1 VIVMNHGRHRHIRVA
16 VLIIVALVAAVAGC
30 SSPHQAPAAARSSDV
45 PRGPIVNFRTLPQ
58 FRTLPPGAQLPSA
71 AYCARRVRATASPEI
86 VPDNKTYNRTVGQKV
101 GPGLFP
107 AGDSAAASLLA
118 PLISGDFTGT
128 TQQILEWAACKWGIS
143 SDIVFAQAAAEST
156 WQQNDLGDFTSDPAQ
171 CPPGYGL
178 GTGGVPGQCP
188 ESVGILQTKYTQWK
202 AAWPGIAN
210 STAMNADVT
219 YAIWRSCFN
228 GDEIWLRNSAP
239 PGHPYQ
245 AGDLWGCVGRWFAG
259 NWYSPAAE
267 QYIDR
272 IQTLMQDKVWEEP
285 GYGLS
290 S

>member
-1 VIVMNHGRHRHIRVA
+1 MNHARHRRIRVA
-16 VLIIVALVAAVAGC
+16 VLITVAFGTAVAGC
-30 SSPHQAPAAARSSDV
+30 SSPQQAPAARSSDA
-45 PRGPIVNFRTLPQ
+45 PRGPAVDFQ
-58 FRTLPPGAQLPSA
+58 TLPPGAKLPSG
-71 AYCARRVRATASPEI
+71 AYCARRVRASAVQEI
-86 VPDNKTYNRTVGQKV
+86 VPDNATYNRTVGQKV

-107 AGDSAAASLLA
+107 AGDSPQASLLA
-118 PLISGDFTGT
+118 PLITGDFTGT

-143 SDIVFAQAAAEST
+143 QDVVFAQAAAESN
-156 WQQNDLGDFTSDPAQ
+156 WQQNDLGDFTSNPAD
-171 CPPGYGL
+171 CAPGYGL

-188 ESVGILQTKYTQWK
+188 ESYGILQTKYILWK
-202 AAWPGIAN
+202 AAWPGIAD

-239 PGHPYQ
+239 PGQPYQ

-259 NWYSPAAE
+259 SWYTPAAN

-272 IQTLMQDKVWEEP
+272 VQALMQQKVWEQP